1 MINNKKISW
10 YFILTSFILN
20 SQYSIFAKTKGL

>member
-20 SQYSIFAKTKGL
+20 SQYNIIALRKGI